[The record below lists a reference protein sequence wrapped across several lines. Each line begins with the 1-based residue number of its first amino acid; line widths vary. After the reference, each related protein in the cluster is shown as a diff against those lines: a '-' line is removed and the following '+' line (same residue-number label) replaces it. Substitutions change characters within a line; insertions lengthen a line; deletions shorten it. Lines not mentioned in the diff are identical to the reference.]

1 MSEDIMNGLSFE
13 LFSSFFFSFHSFF
26 LGGVGVCSDFQ
37 AESNSLQGSKRNA
50 LKAGIVSPQGL
61 SR

>member
-1 MSEDIMNGLSFE
+1 MSEDIMNGPSIE
-13 LFSSFFFSFHSFF
+13 LFSFF
-26 LGGVGVCSDFQ
+26 VGVCSDFQ

-50 LKAGIVSPQGL
+50 LKPGIVSPQGL